1 MFVCQPIFPD
11 FDSPI
16 KKKVNVD
23 VSSSV
28 FSNLRMGLLDRSGAF
43 AKHFPRK
50 DFSTFNGDLLFHSP
64 FKSTSS
70 TANDDRAAF
79 H

>member
-1 MFVCQPIFPD
+1 
-11 FDSPI
+11 
-16 KKKVNVD
+16 
-23 VSSSV
+23 
-28 FSNLRMGLLDRSGAF
+28 MGLLGRSGAF